1 MTLRGAMLLVLM
13 LTAVEAITTLKQA
26 VRKKVLMVVRK
37 KLLIM
42 VEQKKTTLKLSL
54 QHLQA
59 VLNCTKSNWQPME
72 SLSPSST
79 PNNSSTKC
87 HHFRLLVISQSC
99 SVIVCPKDNE

>member
-1 MTLRGAMLLVLM
+1 MAARNCLTLRGAMLLVLM

-26 VRKKVLMVVRK
+26 VRK

-59 VLNCTKSNWQPME
+59 VLNCTKSNWQTYGKPVVKQHSE
-72 SLSPSST
+72 
-79 PNNSSTKC
+79 
-87 HHFRLLVISQSC
+87 Q
-99 SVIVCPKDNE
+99 